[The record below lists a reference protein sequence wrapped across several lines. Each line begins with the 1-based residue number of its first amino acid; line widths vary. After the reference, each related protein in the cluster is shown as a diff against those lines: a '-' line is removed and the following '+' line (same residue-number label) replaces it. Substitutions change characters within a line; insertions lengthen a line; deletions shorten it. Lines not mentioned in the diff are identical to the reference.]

1 MSRDLMVQGIVQI
14 FKSFE
19 TIITVSTY
27 FAGTRIMAE
36 QAAGTGRHLQVE
48 ELVRFQYLCG
58 QLFSCLFETAGMAG
72 AFGSAAGNVAACE
85 AVLGSN
91 PCPVLQQA
99 GSTLD
104 SCTGLLEL
112 RNVTFSYP
120 ATENHPANE
129 PVLRELDL
137 CLRPGEVTALVGKSG
152 CGKSTVL
159 SLLQRFHTP
168 SSGSAL
174 LDGTPM
180 PELDARWLRRQMGK
194 VEQEPMLFA
203 LSIRDNIR
211 LGRPAATDAQ
221 VEQAAVRAQA
231 HEFILDCADGYETV
245 IAEQGM
251 SLSGG
256 QRQRIAIARA
266 LLMEPRVLILDEATS
281 ALDGETERNV
291 MQAMGEV
298 MRGRTTILIAHRLST
313 VASADRIVV
322 LDRGGV
328 AESGT
333 HNDLIAQNGIYA
345 ELVRS
350 QQQNVTY

>member
-1 MSRDLMVQGIVQI
+1 M
-14 FKSFE
+14 
-19 TIITVSTY
+19 
-27 FAGTRIMAE
+27 
-36 QAAGTGRHLQVE
+36 
-48 ELVRFQYLCG
+48 RFQYLCG

-91 PCPVLQQA
+91 PRPVLQQA
-99 GSTLD
+99 GGMLD
-104 SCTGLLEL
+104 SCAGQIEL
-112 RNVTFSYP
+112 QNVTFSYP
-120 ATENHPANE
+120 ATENHATNE
-129 PVLRELDL
+129 PVLRELNL

-168 SSGSAL
+168 SSGTAL

-180 PELDARWLRRQMGK
+180 LELDARWLRRQMGK

-211 LGRPAATDAQ
+211 LGQPTATDAQ
-221 VEQAAVRAQA
+221 VERAAVRAQA

-245 IAEQGM
+245 ISEQGM

-266 LLMEPRVLILDEATS
+266 LLMEPRVLILDGPP
-281 ALDGETERNV
+281 ALSDGRLDIKPPLLCCPLQLLLLLSVCLGTV
-291 MQAMGEV
+291 MLLSWRQRLDSSLSPHASC
-298 MRGRTTILIAHRLST
+298 LYHRH
-313 VASADRIVV
+313 R
-322 LDRGGV
+322 
-328 AESGT
+328 
-333 HNDLIAQNGIYA
+333 
-345 ELVRS
+345 
-350 QQQNVTY
+350 